1 MSDAMSDWREMM
13 NGVGGERD
21 ERASRP
27 VEEMSFEEAIAEL
40 ERIVE
45 RLERGQVPLAESI
58 AIYERGAALK
68 KRCEA
73 LLREAEMRIEKIVL
87 DAQGNPV
94 DTEPLD
100 PEAGA

>member
-1 MSDAMSDWREMM
+1 MTDAQEQ
-13 NGVGGERD
+13 
-21 ERASRP
+21 RP
-27 VEEMSFEEAIAEL
+27 VEQMSFEEAIAEL

-68 KRCEA
+68 KRCEQ

-87 DAQGNPV
+87 NEEGEPV
-94 DTEPLD
+94 GTEPLD
-100 PEAGA
+100 PDASG